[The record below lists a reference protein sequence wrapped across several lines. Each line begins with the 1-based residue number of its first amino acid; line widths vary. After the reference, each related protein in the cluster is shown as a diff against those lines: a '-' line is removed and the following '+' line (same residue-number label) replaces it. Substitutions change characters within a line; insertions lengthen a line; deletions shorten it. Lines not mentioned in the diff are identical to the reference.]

1 MDILSNIAHVYRGDN
16 QWVNLQLTYISACVE
31 KFDADVKLWPL
42 SGRNSTYRPVQIRRA
57 QLFAGQTRRFA
68 APPALTVVE
77 NGGSARRLG
86 VQKKE
91 DPWR

>member
-57 QLFAGQTRRFA
+57 SSSWAKLDDLPHRPR
-68 APPALTVVE
+68 
-77 NGGSARRLG
+77 
-86 VQKKE
+86 
-91 DPWR
+91 